1 MVQFDFDCSIFL
13 FDFSIRSWFFM
24 ISIDHNILDLSE
36 SQHIPTGGQSMEEMS
51 FVDSINNAENCGFDS
66 GMI

>member
-1 MVQFDFDCSIFL
+1 MVARNILRDIC
-13 FDFSIRSWFFM
+13 
-24 ISIDHNILDLSE
+24 ILDLSE
-36 SQHIPTGGQSMEEMS
+36 AQHMPSSGQSMEEMS

>member
-1 MVQFDFDCSIFL
+1 MVPPVAPYKL
-13 FDFSIRSWFFM
+13 
-24 ISIDHNILDLSE
+24 ILDLSE
-36 SQHIPTGGQSMEEMS
+36 PQHITSGGQSMEEMS